1 MSLEKKPHTILV
13 EGNTFLEYLKRFKNV
28 EVMPEPIDSF
38 RNLNGSNLLDLVYKD
53 IKKWAFPFQ
62 TYIHL
67 LELQNHLK
75 TTGKSIKVME
85 RSLFGAQHIFVE
97 ALLQNNKLE
106 KEEYDI
112 LQKWFDFTITRFD
125 IKPNLIVYLRA
136 TPNEVFGRMKKRGRP
151 EENNVDIAYIEQIH
165 ELYEKWLMKE
175 CGDVPVLVLNAN
187 LSAYD
192 VQQEYE
198 KRTSAPKMIL

>member
-1 MSLEKKPHTILV
+1 
-13 EGNTFLEYLKRFKNV
+13 
-28 EVMPEPIDSF
+28 
-38 RNLNGSNLLDLVYKD
+38 
-53 IKKWAFPFQ
+53 
-62 TYIHL
+62 
-67 LELQNHLK
+67 
-75 TTGKSIKVME
+75 ME
-85 RSLFGAQHIFVE
+85 RSLFGAHHVFVE
-97 ALLQNNKLE
+97 AMRQNDKME

-112 LQKWFDFTITRFD
+112 LQKWFDFTVAHFD

-136 TPNEVFGRMKKRGRP
+136 TPNEVFGRMKERGRP
-151 EENNVDIAYIEQIH
+151 EESNVDIAYIERLH

-187 LSAYD
+187 LSAYN